1 MKALRKVS
9 NRKFNKAK
17 LRKMAPRGAEYQ
29 TAEINTNIYSGKVF
43 RLIYSTFLNQLH
55 SKRTSLHMR
64 FFTYYT
70 RDKSTI
76 FTNTYL
82 L

>member
-29 TAEINTNIYSGKVF
+29 TAEINTNIYVGKVF
-43 RLIYSTFLNQLH
+43 EGVRCYMCAFLHTEHGISQQYL
-55 SKRTSLHMR
+55 RTH
-64 FFTYYT
+64 TYC
-70 RDKSTI
+70 KWQKK
-76 FTNTYL
+76 L
-82 L
+82 V

>member
-29 TAEINTNIYSGKVF
+29 TAEINTNIYVGKVF
-43 RLIYSTFLNQLH
+43 RLIYSTFERERRYICAFL
-55 SKRTSLHMR
+55 RTAYSG
-64 FFTYYT
+64 
-70 RDKSTI
+70 
-76 FTNTYL
+76 
-82 L
+82 